1 MNTLRFEVSALNG
14 APRVTAVETPKAEQ
28 LYRNGPTV
36 PARERNPAKEI
47 TVGSVTVQI
56 FGRAPGPFTIAW
68 RECAGGPRKR
78 AMRSSFPAAK
88 IFAEQNYPKGAIT
101 KACQDVFD
109 EMLQRMEKDRR
120 GERWIDDLRS
130 RIGRFAKDYT
140 GPVHELRAPFINE
153 WLASLDVGPRSR
165 NNYRVALQALV
176 AYAKSRN
183 YLPRSWDEM
192 AHVDIAA
199 QEPGEIEIWTPEQCY
214 AFLVR
219 CRPNL
224 VPFVALQ
231 FFAGI
236 RHAELDRLDWSHINL
251 DTGNIYIP
259 SHIAK
264 RKTPKRNIPIQPNL
278 AAWLQPHAK
287 RSGPICS
294 LGNITNALRHT
305 ADRAK
310 MKWMRNG
317 PRRAFISY
325 RLALTHDIGRVAEEA
340 GNSPTIIKK
349 NYQRPIPEADGK
361 KYFELWPR
369 DESIIQLN
377 FAGF

>member
-88 IFAEQNYPKGAIT
+88 IFANKKATELANGQTAMNEFNDADRASFRRVCELNAPIGKPLELTVAEHAVAIKRATALGLTIEQIFTFAEQNYPKGAIT

-278 AAWLQPHAK
+278 AAWLQPHAAPYGRPGK
-287 RSGPICS
+287 NEMDAQWS
-294 LGNITNALRHT
+294 
-305 ADRAK
+305 AK
-310 MKWMRNG
+310 G
-317 PRRAFISY
+317 I
-325 RLALTHDIGRVAEEA
+325 
-340 GNSPTIIKK
+340 
-349 NYQRPIPEADGK
+349 YQ
-361 KYFELWPR
+361 L
-369 DESIIQLN
+369 
-377 FAGF
+377 